1 MSRPLSPYE
10 QFIASAGWPV
20 VTGVGVRSLL
30 DLELEHTGS
39 SDIAGAFVQLDG
51 MQGLSGL
58 SVFEMSP
65 DSTTGMVRHLYEEW
79 YLVLSGSGVVEFEA
93 SGGHGILR
101 GQTATFRWKE
111 NSVFAIPLNMRHR
124 LRNTGDRE
132 ARIAS
137 ITNAPLFM
145 DLLGSSD
152 AIFEAELSFPDRER
166 EIYSL
171 PRQGRRGT
179 VDLGDLG
186 KHATFQGA
194 VLEDAVTLELPD
206 AAGIRGEGFG
216 YVGLDMGGGIYGSH
230 VGEVE
235 ERVMSNAHW
244 HMGGA
249 MLICVAGSGY
259 SLAWPN
265 EAGRRPYE
273 SGNGAEVRRQDYVR
287 SGVVAVGVG
296 WYHQHLNP
304 GQQPMRQVAFRYN
317 GIGGRTE
324 ALFVLSHPTT
334 TIHRQD
340 LDPAIA
346 ADYERALADSNEG

>member
-1 MSRPLSPYE
+1 MSPALSPYE
-10 QFIASAGWPV
+10 QFIDGTGWPV
-20 VTGVGVRSLL
+20 VTGTGVRSLL
-30 DLELEHTGS
+30 DLDLGRTDNSE
-39 SDIAGAFVQLDG
+39 IAGAFLQLDG

-58 SVFEMSP
+58 SVFELPAGSA
-65 DSTTGMVRHLYEEW
+65 TGMVRHLYEEW
-79 YLVLSGSGVVEFEA
+79 YLVLSGAGVVEFEA

-101 GQTATFRWKE
+101 GQTATFDWKE

-124 LRNTGDRE
+124 IRNTGDSE

-152 AIFEAELSFPDRER
+152 AIFEAGLSFPERER

-171 PRQGRRGT
+171 PRQGKLGT
-179 VDLGDLG
+179 VDLEDLG
-186 KHATFQGA
+186 KYATYQGA
-194 VLEDAVTLELPD
+194 VLPDAVALALPD

-235 ERVMSNAHW
+235 EGVMSNAHW

-273 SGNGAEVRRQDYVR
+273 NGNAAEVRRQDYVR

-304 GQQPMRQVAFRYN
+304 GERPMRQVAFRY

-324 ALFVLSHPTT
+324 ALFVRAHPTT
-334 TIHRQD
+334 TIHRED
-340 LDPAIA
+340 LDPVIA
-346 ADYERALADSNEG
+346 ADYERAVAQGE